1 MRLLYRRVVC
11 YYSRR
16 TSTILGLRV
25 AKAKTSYVCNVC
37 GGSTPRWAGQC
48 PDCKEWNTLVESV
61 DEPAGAGGRYATWTG
76 TTAKSIKLRDI
87 EGADYPRVDTG
98 IGEFNRVLGGGLVPG
113 SVTLI
118 GGDPGIGKSTLLLQ
132 AMAKLATRGQKV
144 LYCSGEE
151 SPQQIK
157 LRATRLGLTDNEIDL
172 LAEIELEK
180 ITKTMDA
187 DKPTI
192 VVIDSIQ
199 TIYSNQLQS
208 APGSVAQ
215 VRECAALLTRYAKAK
230 NVSVIFVG
238 HVTKEG
244 TLAGPRVLEH
254 IVDTVL
260 YFEGEPGSSF
270 RMIRAIKNR
279 FGAVNE
285 LAVFAMGEQ
294 GLEEVS
300 NPSSMFLTQHEKPVA
315 GSCILGALEGNRPFL
330 VEVQALVEDTSSPNV
345 RRFASGFDL
354 NRLQLLLAI
363 LAKHAGTVAA
373 DQNVYL
379 KVVGGVRL
387 TEPAADLPALMAA
400 HSSLVNRPLP
410 SGLIVFGEVGL
421 AGEIRPVQDAES
433 RLKEAAKLGF
443 THALVPAANQLK
455 KPVSGI
461 IVKYVT
467 RVDMALQY
475 VREIRAEK

>member
-1 MRLLYRRVVC
+1 M
-11 YYSRR
+11 
-16 TSTILGLRV
+16 
-25 AKAKTSYVCNVC
+25 AKLKTSYVCNAC
-37 GGSTPRWAGQC
+37 GASEPKWSGQC
-48 PDCKEWNTLVESV
+48 PGCGEWNTLNEAV
-61 DEPAGAGGRYATWTG
+61 DEPAGAGGRYTSWTG
-76 TTAKSIKLRDI
+76 STAKSIKLKDI

-132 AMAKLATRGQKV
+132 AMAKLSEKGQRV

-157 LRATRLGLTDNEIDL
+157 LRATRLGLTNNEIEL
-172 LAEIELEK
+172 LAEIEIEK
-180 ITKTMDA
+180 IVKTMGE
-187 DKPTI
+187 DKPDV

-199 TIYSNQLQS
+199 TVFSSQLQS

-230 NVSVIFVG
+230 NVSIILVG

-279 FGAVNE
+279 FGAINE

-330 VEVQALVEDTSSPNV
+330 VEVQALVEDSASPNV

-373 DQNVYL
+373 DQNVYV

-387 TEPAADLPALMAA
+387 TEPAADLPILLAA
-400 HSSLVNRPLP
+400 HSSLVNKPLP

-421 AGEIRPVQDAES
+421 AGEVRPVQDAES

-443 THALVPAANQLK
+443 THAIAPAGNQLK
-455 KPVSGI
+455 KPVPGI
-461 IVKYVT
+461 KVKYVT
-467 RVDMALQY
+467 RVDLALQY

>member
-1 MRLLYRRVVC
+1 M
-11 YYSRR
+11 YSC
-16 TSTILGLRV
+16 T
-25 AKAKTSYVCNVC
+25 AC
-37 GGSTPRWAGQC
+37 GGVQSKWAGQC
-48 PDCKEWNTLVESV
+48 PDCREWNTLVESV
-61 DEPAGAGGRYATWTG
+61 EESSASNNRYSSWTG
-76 TTAKSIKLRDI
+76 GTAVTAVKLRDVQ
-87 EGADYPRVDTG
+87 GADYTRVDTR
-98 IGEFNRVLGGGLVPG
+98 IGELNRVLGGGLVQG

-132 AMAKLATRGQKV
+132 AMEKLAADSHKV

-151 SPQQIK
+151 SPQQVK
-157 LRATRLGLTDNEIDL
+157 LRAERLGLVDNDIEF

-180 ITKTMDA
+180 IMRVLETQQPA
-187 DKPTI
+187 
-192 VVIDSIQ
+192 VAVIDSIQ
-199 TIYSNQLQS
+199 TIYSGQLQS

-215 VRECAALLTRYAKAK
+215 VRECAAHLTRYAKSK
-230 NVSVIFVG
+230 GVSIIFVG

-244 TLAGPRVLEH
+244 ALAGPRVLEH
-254 IVDTVL
+254 MVDTVL

-285 LAVFAMGEQ
+285 LAVFSMGEQ

-300 NPSSMFLTQHEKPVA
+300 NPSSMFLTQHEKPVS

-330 VEVQALVEDTSSPNV
+330 VEVQTLVEDTSSPNV

-363 LAKHAGTVAA
+363 LAKHTSTVAA

-410 SGLIVFGEVGL
+410 SGLAVFGEVGL
-421 AGEIRPVQDAES
+421 AGEVRPVQDAES
-433 RLKEAAKLGF
+433 RLKECAKLGF
-443 THALVPAANQLK
+443 THAIIPAGNKMK
-455 KPVSGI
+455 KPVEGI
-461 IVKYVT
+461 MVKHVT
-467 RVDMALQY
+467 RVDQALQY
-475 VREIRAEK
+475 VRELRGNS

>member
-1 MRLLYRRVVC
+1 
-11 YYSRR
+11 
-16 TSTILGLRV
+16 V
-25 AKAKTSYVCNVC
+25 AKTKTSYVCNEC
-37 GGSTPRWAGQC
+37 GGASPKWAGKC
-48 PDCKEWNTLVESV
+48 PSCNEWNTLVETV
-61 DEPAGAGGRYATWTG
+61 DEPAGGSSRYSSWTG
-76 TTAKSIKLRDI
+76 SSAAAVDLRDVK
-87 EGADYPRVDTG
+87 GADFPRVDTQ
-98 IGEFNRVLGGGLVPG
+98 IGELNRVLGGGLVQG

-118 GGDPGIGKSTLLLQ
+118 GGEPGIGKSTLLLQ
-132 AMAKLATRGQKV
+132 AMAKLAGANHKV
-144 LYCSGEE
+144 IYCSGEE
-151 SPQQIK
+151 SPHQVA
-157 LRATRLGLTDNEIDL
+157 LRAARLGLADNAIKL
-172 LAEIELEK
+172 LAEIEMEK
-180 ITKTMDA
+180 IVAVMEKEQ
-187 DKPTI
+187 PGI

-199 TIYSNQLQS
+199 TVYSGQLQS

-215 VRECAALLTRYAKAK
+215 VRECAAHLTRYAKSK
-230 NVSVIFVG
+230 GVSIIFVG

-244 TLAGPRVLEH
+244 ALAGPRVLEH
-254 IVDTVL
+254 MVDTVL

-315 GSCILGALEGNRPFL
+315 GSCIFGALEGNRPFL

-363 LAKHAGTVAA
+363 LAKHTGTVAA

-387 TEPAADLPALMAA
+387 TEPAADLPALMSA
-400 HSSLVNRPLP
+400 HSSLVNKALP

-421 AGEIRPVQDAES
+421 AGELRPVQDAES
-433 RLKEAAKLGF
+433 RLKESAKLGF
-443 THALVPAANQLK
+443 THALIPAGNQLK
-455 KPVSGI
+455 KAIPGLV
-461 IVKYVT
+461 VKQVA
-467 RVDMALQY
+467 RVDQALQY
-475 VREIRAEK
+475 VRELRSGA